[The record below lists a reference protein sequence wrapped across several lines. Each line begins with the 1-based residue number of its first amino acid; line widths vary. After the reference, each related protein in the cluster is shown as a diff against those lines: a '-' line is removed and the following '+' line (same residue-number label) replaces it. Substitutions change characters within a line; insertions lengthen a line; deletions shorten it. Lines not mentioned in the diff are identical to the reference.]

1 MQENIELSS
10 RDKIQLKTISAQQV
24 MHMKD
29 MLINEAKTIIKN
41 NDDIPRVDRENEAN
55 RTSLIIKVDD
65 NFKNEIKNYCD
76 LKSVRIRDFWVE
88 CVRRIIE
95 RY

>member
-24 MHMKD
+24 KHMKD
-29 MLINEAKTIIKN
+29 MLIDEARTIIEN
-41 NDDIPRVDRENEAN
+41 NYDIPRVEREQESDRA
-55 RTSLIIKVDD
+55 SLIIKVDD
-65 NFKNEIKNYCD
+65 DFKNEIKNYCE

-88 CVRRIIE
+88 CVHRIIQ